1 METKFYIVTKFEGDY
16 VYLKRTD
23 AFEEEPL
30 FIARF
35 LLPPEIDEGT
45 KLKYEMFSYEIVS

>member
-1 METKFYIVTKFEGDY
+1 METKYYIVEKIDGDY
-16 VYLKRTD
+16 AYLKRTD
-23 AFEEEPL
+23 VYEEEPL

-45 KLKYEMFSYEIVS
+45 KLKYEMLSYEIIG